1 MIKKENSMKKTHKEA
16 GLTRA
21 QKFLMLLGEFE
32 TKHQFIVLDGL
43 HRAILFQILDMNFR
57 GQNITINQILE
68 KKISS
73 RSSVY
78 RKISDLKINEFI
90 TEEWDGYVCHLVP
103 SKKIENILLDVDHWL
118 NTHHDQG
125 S

>member
-1 MIKKENSMKKTHKEA
+1 MKKTHKEA
-16 GLTRA
+16 GLTHA

-32 TKHQFIVLDGL
+32 TKHQFIELDGL

-78 RKISDLKINEFI
+78 RKISDLKSNDFI

-103 SKKIENILLDVDHWL
+103 SKKIENILLDLDHWL

>member
-1 MIKKENSMKKTHKEA
+1 MKKTHKEA
-16 GLTRA
+16 GLTHA

-32 TKHQFIVLDGL
+32 TKHQFIELDGL

-78 RKISDLKINEFI
+78 RKISDLKSNDFI
-90 TEEWDGYVCHLVP
+90 TEKWDGYVCHLVP

-118 NTHHDQG
+118 NTPHDQG